1 MNVLMYICTYVCTN
15 VYHVYLHTLDLIE
28 VKTTGI
34 MDLLDE
40 ECKLPK
46 GSAAHFTDA
55 VHRTHKGHFRLT
67 VGSACLESAIYP
79 LHIYTCIL
87 EWINVLFQH
96 FSIVNALISTL

>member
-1 MNVLMYICTYVCTN
+1 MYI
-15 VYHVYLHTLDLIE
+15 LDLIE

-46 GSAAHFTDA
+46 GSAEHFTDA

-67 VGSACLESAIYP
+67 VRRFRYIACSESAVFFIYMYVY
-79 LHIYTCIL
+79 IRIRMNVKINIL
-87 EWINVLFQH
+87 VMKMF
-96 FSIVNALISTL
+96 

>member
-1 MNVLMYICTYVCTN
+1 MYICMYVCIRTCCL
-15 VYHVYLHTLDLIE
+15 VHLLLLDLIE

-46 GSAAHFTDA
+46 GSAEHFTDA

-67 VGSACLESAIYP
+67 VGSDTLYICSESAILYVYVCMY
-79 LHIYTCIL
+79 ICIR
-87 EWINVLFQH
+87 INNK
-96 FSIVNALISTL
+96 ITL

>member
-1 MNVLMYICTYVCTN
+1 MYIYARTYIANKCTLLSMHCGCTYI
-15 VYHVYLHTLDLIE
+15 LDLIE

-46 GSAAHFTDA
+46 GSAEHFTDA

-67 VGSACLESAIYP
+67 VGSDTLYVQNQQYFMYIIKYG
-79 LHIYTCIL
+79 
-87 EWINVLFQH
+87 
-96 FSIVNALISTL
+96 ST

>member
-1 MNVLMYICTYVCTN
+1 MYMYTPNMYVRMYVCN
-15 VYHVYLHTLDLIE
+15 CVYVHCLVVYVHIHILIDLIE

-46 GSAAHFTDA
+46 GSAEHFTDA

-67 VGSACLESAIYP
+67 VGP
-79 LHIYTCIL
+79 TR
-87 EWINVLFQH
+87 
-96 FSIVNALISTL
+96 